1 MTRLPRGVSSRR
13 VVAALK
19 RAGFFV
25 RRQKGSHIV
34 MRRDEPFAQVVVPAH
49 SPWGAKSP
57 ASSSMSWELR
67 PSARPSAQFCAYGG
81 RMLRCFA

>member
-1 MTRLPRGVSSRR
+1 MSRLPRGLSHRR

-19 RAGFFV
+19 RAGFTL

-49 SPWGAKSP
+49 RTIDTGTL
-57 ASSSMSWELR
+57 ASILESAGIGVEDFREL
-67 PSARPSAQFCAYGG
+67 
-81 RMLRCFA
+81 L

>member
-1 MTRLPRGVSSRR
+1 VNRLPRDLSYRR

-19 RAGFFV
+19 RAGFSL

-49 SPWGAKSP
+49 RAIDTGTLASIIVGAG
-57 ASSSMSWELR
+57 MTTDEFLEL
-67 PSARPSAQFCAYGG
+67 
-81 RMLRCFA
+81 L

>member
-1 MTRLPRGVSSRR
+1 MSRLPRGLSHRR

-19 RAGFFV
+19 RAGFSV

-49 SPWGAKSP
+49 KSIDTGT
-57 ASSSMSWELR
+57 L
-67 PSARPSAQFCAYGG
+67 SAIVQAAGLTIESFLA
-81 RMLRCFA
+81 LL